1 MDAELLPARINDT
14 AELCEKTC
22 TPKFLGFLT
31 SAEAALA
38 RNILKNAR
46 VRNDFFGGYEGAERV
61 ILGCFPDWAEDFP
74 YPISPLTVSFRKADV
89 LSHRENLGSL
99 MALGSKR
106 ATVGDILIEEGRAVA
121 FVSDDVKE
129 YILDQVEKIGRVGV
143 NITDGCTFP
152 LPEGDK
158 LEEFTGTAASDRIDC
173 VAAALCRLSRSKVCE
188 LIAAGLITVNSVP
201 VSKPTKSVAA
211 GDVISVRGKGRYIA
225 VSLDGRTKKD
235 RIVIKYK
242 KYIQEVKKC

>member
-74 YPISPLTVSFRKADV
+74 YPISPLTVSFRKAYV
-89 LSHRENLGSL
+89 LSHRDILGSL
-99 MALGSKR
+99 MALGIKR
-106 ATVGDILIEEGRAVA
+106 ETVGDILIEEGRAVA

-158 LEEFTGTAASDRIDC
+158 LEEFSGTAASDRIDC
-173 VAAALCRLSRSKVCE
+173 VAAALC
-188 LIAAGLITVNSVP
+188 GL
-201 VSKPTKSVAA
+201 
-211 GDVISVRGKGRYIA
+211 
-225 VSLDGRTKKD
+225 
-235 RIVIKYK
+235 
-242 KYIQEVKKC
+242 

>member
-89 LSHRENLGSL
+89 LSHRDILGSL
-99 MALGSKR
+99 MALGIKR
-106 ATVGDILIEEGRAVA
+106 ETVGDILIEEGRAVA

-143 NITDGCTFP
+143 NTFP

-173 VAAALCRLSRSKVCE
+173 VAAALCGLSRSKVCE